1 MFKIVKY
8 ANSKIKRGSALSS
21 VLANIISAGLSLIV
35 LFIAN
40 KFLGQFGLLTKG
52 AAPELVAGANADL
65 RIYLIAMLL
74 SVLCDV
80 IASYCADIYSGRMM
94 LSTKASVYSH
104 MIRVKYRE
112 ISKYDKAE
120 LNKRIDDDSTGVSGF
135 TSSFV
140 KTLSGA
146 LPKLVMTTVF
156 CIINFP
162 FLIAVAVGM
171 GAVLLAIIGL
181 LQLIMTKL
189 EKKYKELD
197 TKRFGAF
204 ARTINC
210 FVYIRTNGLEEFE
223 RQKQADY
230 AHKLLRF
237 KKTLGLIGAVANG
250 IMSSAG
256 NLLMLVVFIFSI
268 KAVLAGNL
276 AASQLIAMMYAFIQL
291 FVPIVEIISLGISYA
306 QGKVSHERL
315 LELENL
321 PVDDYGSESVGSIE
335 RIECKGVKFCYD
347 PGITIL
353 DGFSQRFEKG
363 RIYFLKGPNGS
374 GKTTVLRLLG
384 RLYDDYEGEIV
395 INGGKEL
402 RELSLAS
409 LYSHLTYVEQEDNL
423 GGEDIVKNIFYGN
436 EGLQSADIPPTLKV
450 MYDNL
455 IELYEK
461 RKREEEEQD
470 ASKKKKE
477 GPRIRIQIGLSRD
490 TDGKK
495 PQEEQSGL
503 SGGERKKVSLIRG
516 LLNARDVILL
526 DEPTNNLDIAS
537 IEIFFK
543 HIKAIKKDHTIIM
556 VIHGDEYDE
565 HADEIV
571 NFTVEA
577 L

>member
-1 MFKIVKY
+1 M
-8 ANSKIKRGSALSS
+8 
-21 VLANIISAGLSLIV
+21 
-35 LFIAN
+35 
-40 KFLGQFGLLTKG
+40 
-52 AAPELVAGANADL
+52 
-65 RIYLIAMLL
+65 
-74 SVLCDV
+74 
-80 IASYCADIYSGRMM
+80 
-94 LSTKASVYSH
+94 
-104 MIRVKYRE
+104 
-112 ISKYDKAE
+112 
-120 LNKRIDDDSTGVSGF
+120 
-135 TSSFV
+135 
-140 KTLSGA
+140 
-146 LPKLVMTTVF
+146 
-156 CIINFP
+156 
-162 FLIAVAVGM
+162 
-171 GAVLLAIIGL
+171 
-181 LQLIMTKL
+181 
-189 EKKYKELD
+189 
-197 TKRFGAF
+197 
-204 ARTINC
+204 
-210 FVYIRTNGLEEFE
+210 
-223 RQKQADY
+223 
-230 AHKLLRF
+230 
-237 KKTLGLIGAVANG
+237 
-250 IMSSAG
+250 
-256 NLLMLVVFIFSI
+256 
-268 KAVLAGNL
+268 
-276 AASQLIAMMYAFIQL
+276 
-291 FVPIVEIISLGISYA
+291 
-306 QGKVSHERL
+306 SHERL